1 MHPPP
6 PPLSPPTPPPHSGNG
21 IHRILSA
28 EKRTGRTVLLTTHSM
43 DEADVL
49 CDRIAIVA
57 GGRLRAVGTQQR
69 LKHRFGSGYRLTLH
83 LAPPSPAALEA
94 TAARA
99 HAYVIRALSP
109 SALLLSRV
117 GSSMTYVLP
126 RGTDVAAV
134 FGALDSVRGA
144 SDTGIAE
151 FGVQQASLE
160 EVFVKVVRSS
170 EGGRGGEA
178 AGGDRV
184 VNIQ

>member
-1 MHPPP
+1 M
-6 PPLSPPTPPPHSGNG
+6 L
-21 IHRILSA
+21 
-28 EKRTGRTVLLTTHSM
+28 
-43 DEADVL
+43 
-49 CDRIAIVA
+49 A

-160 EVFVKVVRSS
+160 ELGALADPPMTKDAIAGRIRRLLALADKRAQDLGIPDTESVLGPDML
-170 EGGRGGEA
+170 EGDEG
-178 AGGDRV
+178 
-184 VNIQ
+184 

>member
-1 MHPPP
+1 
-6 PPLSPPTPPPHSGNG
+6 
-21 IHRILSA
+21 
-28 EKRTGRTVLLTTHSM
+28 M

-57 GGRLRAVGTQQR
+57 GGKLRAVGTQQR

-99 HAYVIRALSP
+99 HAYVVRTLSP

-117 GSSMTYVLP
+117 GTSMTYVLP

-134 FGALDSVRGA
+134 FAALDAVRGR
-144 SDTGIAE
+144 SGSEIAE

-160 EVFVKVVRSS
+160 EVFVKVVKGSEAVATGAGAAAAEASS
-170 EGGRGGEA
+170 ATVRNP
-178 AGGDRV
+178 V
-184 VNIQ
+184 HIQDYASS